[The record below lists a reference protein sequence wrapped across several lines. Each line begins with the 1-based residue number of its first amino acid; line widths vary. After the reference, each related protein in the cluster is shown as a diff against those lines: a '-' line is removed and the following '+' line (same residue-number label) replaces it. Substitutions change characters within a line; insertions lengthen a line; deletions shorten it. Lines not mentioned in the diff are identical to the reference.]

1 MNDPGKS
8 GMNPFEVR
16 QAAYR
21 ICIEQLSL
29 HSNQQEF
36 EL

>member
-1 MNDPGKS
+1 MSHLLMFDLKRFRPNQPT
-8 GMNPFEVR
+8 
-16 QAAYR
+16 YR
-21 ICIEQLSL
+21 KCFGQLSL

>member
-1 MNDPGKS
+1 MNYLGMF
-8 GMNPFEVR
+8 GMNPFEAR
-16 QAAYR
+16 QSTY
-21 ICIEQLSL
+21 CKSTEQLSL

>member
-1 MNDPGKS
+1 MICFERFGIHPFKVSQSVYRKS
-8 GMNPFEVR
+8 
-16 QAAYR
+16 
-21 ICIEQLSL
+21 IEQLSL

>member
-1 MNDPGKS
+1 MNYLEKFGI
-8 GMNPFEVR
+8 NPFEAR
-16 QAAYR
+16 QST
-21 ICIEQLSL
+21 CCKSIEQLSL

>member
-1 MNDPGKS
+1 MNYPRKF
-8 GMNPFEVR
+8 GMNPFE
-16 QAAYR
+16 AHHSTYPKS
-21 ICIEQLSL
+21 IEQLSL

>member
-1 MNDPGKS
+1 MNYLEKFGTNLCEARQSTCRKS
-8 GMNPFEVR
+8 
-16 QAAYR
+16 
-21 ICIEQLSL
+21 IEKLSL

>member
-1 MNDPGKS
+1 MNHFLNFNAPPFAPGIATYCK
-8 GMNPFEVR
+8 G
-16 QAAYR
+16 
-21 ICIEQLSL
+21 IEQLSL